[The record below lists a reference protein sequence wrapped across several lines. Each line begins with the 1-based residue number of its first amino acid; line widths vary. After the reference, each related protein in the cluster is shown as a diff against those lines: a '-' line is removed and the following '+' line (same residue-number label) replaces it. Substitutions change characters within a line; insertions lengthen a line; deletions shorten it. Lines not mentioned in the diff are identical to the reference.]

1 MLLLRG
7 FLCDLTLSQLGFL
20 VSGSTAVQ
28 EGGAEPAGAC
38 FG

>member
-1 MLLLRG
+1 MLLVHW

-20 VSGSTAVQ
+20 VSGSTEVQ